1 MKHYPIPPDPPGRQF
16 FNQNRT
22 KYPPED
28 VLPYSN
34 QYVAWQADG
43 TRILTSAP
51 TWEEVEE
58 KLRAMGI
65 DPSQVVFEWIPDPD
79 VSYL

>member
-1 MKHYPIPPDPPGRQF
+1 MTHYPAPPDPPGRRF

-28 VLPYSN
+28 VLPFSN
-34 QYVAWQADG
+34 QYIAWQADG
-43 TRILTSAP
+43 TRILANAP
-51 TWEEVEE
+51 TWEELEE

-65 DPSQVVFEWIPDPD
+65 DASQVVFEFIPDPD